1 MVGSRSLSPRQ
12 RALVEAVPEG
22 ARSVA
27 DVGAGDGQVA
37 LALAGLGARVIAIE
51 HAPGALERLRRA
63 TAGRCEVRSGDGLQ
77 CLAPGD
83 VEGCVIAG
91 LGGLS
96 IGGILQ
102 AAPEQLRALRW
113 LVLGPHSENHRLEG
127 WLAAAGLRPT
137 TVRFVVERRRLYQII
152 RVEQ

>member
-1 MVGSRSLSPRQ
+1 M
-12 RALVEAVPEG
+12 PEG

-37 LALAGLGARVIAIE
+37 MALARSGARVIAIE
-51 HAPGALERLRRA
+51 RTQRTLQRLRQVA
-63 TAGRCEVRSGDGLQ
+63 AGRCEVRPGDGLSA
-77 CLAPGD
+77 LAPGE

-96 IGGILQ
+96 IAGILQ

-113 LVLGPHSENHRLEG
+113 LVLGPHSENRRLEV
-127 WLAAAGLRPT
+127 WLAAAGLCLRE
-137 TVRFVVERRRLYQII
+137 VRFVMERRRLYQIL
-152 RVEQ
+152 VAEP